1 SDPTLVEF
9 SAPAVVVGD
18 IHGQTVIFENIDK
31 GRKGEMKPGW
41 LTQRYV
47 FLGDYIDR
55 KQSLEVMTVCFT
67 LKIVFPNF
75 FMLLR
80 GNHETKTINK
90 QHGFLQELEERFSK
104 VEQADKLFT
113 EFNEAFTYMPLACI
127 LGNSILMH
135 GGISPKLTSLQDIL
149 DIPKPIVEPNSIELA
164 GDLLWSDP
172 MIGLKGYKF
181 NTVRGVSVHFGEDVL
196 EDVLVKLDLR
206 MIVRG
211 HQMMMNGFNFFC
223 SQKLVTVFT
232 AASYYPERA
241 NRGAVLYVSSD
252 YRVGFKILV
261 P

>member
-1 SDPTLVEF
+1 
-9 SAPAVVVGD
+9 
-18 IHGQTVIFENIDK
+18 
-31 GRKGEMKPGW
+31 MKPGW

-55 KQSLEVMTVCFT
+55 GKQSLEVMTVCFT
-67 LKIVFPNF
+67 LKIVFPNY

-80 GNHETKTINK
+80 GNHETKAINK
-90 QHGFLQELEERFSK
+90 QCGFLQELEERFSK
-104 VEQADKLFT
+104 EQADKLFT

-127 LGNSILMH
+127 LDSSILCMY

-196 EDVLVKLDLR
+196 EEVLVKLDLR

-211 HQMMMNGFNFFC
+211 HQINANGFNFFC

-232 AASYYPERA
+232 AASYYSERE

-261 P
+261 PQKGEGGKKVFRSEHEMSNDYDE